1 MTKNGDW
8 RGNFMGNISVK
19 QEKFIMA
26 LMATNTTEEA
36 CMQAGIAQS
45 TGYKYLNEPAFK
57 EAYRMA
63 RRETMQQVTSKL
75 QQAALIAVITLNNV
89 MTDTENSTASARV
102 QASRVILE
110 NAYKGLEN
118 DDLLEKLEKLE
129 RRLDAS
135 EFS

>member
-1 MTKNGDW
+1 MFFVGKIN
-8 RGNFMGNISVK
+8 VK

-45 TGYKYLNEPAFK
+45 TGYKYLNDPVFK
-57 EAYRMA
+57 EAYRSI
-63 RRETMQQVTSKL
+63 RRETMQQVTSQL
-75 QQAALIAVITLNNV
+75 QQSALIAVITLNNV

-102 QASRVILE
+102 QASRVVLE

-118 DDLLEKLEKLE
+118 DDLLYKLEQLE
-129 RRLDAS
+129 KRLDAS
-135 EFS
+135 DFA